1 MITFD
6 QHARE
11 LLRKATTR
19 LDREIERTIADPA
32 EDPVHDM
39 RVAVRRLSQALRM
52 FAALFPAREA
62 RAMRLALKPALAAA
76 AVARDLDVG
85 MELLRKEQLPA
96 EHGLLVRMTAE
107 RRRAGLALTGQL
119 YLLRADDL
127 PLIWMPRY
135 DVLRSSPEDAALLA
149 RTELPPLAADFFKA
163 GRKTILKA
171 ESATRLHEFRLTAKR
186 FRYTL
191 ELFRDFF
198 GPVYQGRMDSV
209 REIQSLLGKRQ
220 DYAVLAARLAP
231 FAPIDDALQAA
242 LTESETRGLRCEDEF
257 RRYWVERFDAPGEEL
272 KWQRY
277 LTRRP
282 PASKVPSC

>member
-1 MITFD
+1 MITYD
-6 QHARE
+6 QHARD

-19 LDREIERTIADPA
+19 LDREIGRTIDDPG
-32 EDPVHDM
+32 EEPVHDM
-39 RVAVRRLSQALRM
+39 RVAIRRLSQALRT
-52 FAALFPAREA
+52 FSALFPAREA
-62 RAMRLALKPALAAA
+62 RTMRQALKPALAAA

-85 MELLRKEQLPA
+85 IEMLHKEELPA
-96 EHGLLVRMTAE
+96 EHPLLGKMGAE
-107 RRRAGLALTGQL
+107 RRRAGLALVGQL
-119 YLLRADDL
+119 YLLRAEEL
-127 PLIWMPRY
+127 PASWMPRY
-135 DVLRSSPEDAALLA
+135 EILRTSSEDAALLA
-149 RTELPPLAADFFKA
+149 RTELPPIAADFFKA
-163 GRKTILKA
+163 GRKTVLKA
-171 ESATRLHEFRLTAKR
+171 DSSTRLHEFRLTAKR

-198 GPVYQGRMDSV
+198 GPVYVQRLERV

-257 RRYWVERFDAPGEEL
+257 RRYWEETFDAPGEEL

-277 LTRRP
+277 LMRRP
-282 PASKVPSC
+282 PTPRVTA

>member
-1 MITFD
+1 
-6 QHARE
+6 
-11 LLRKATTR
+11 
-19 LDREIERTIADPA
+19 
-32 EDPVHDM
+32 
-39 RVAVRRLSQALRM
+39 M

-62 RAMRLALKPALAAA
+62 RAMRHALKPALGAA

-96 EHGLLVRMTAE
+96 EHGLLVRMAAD

-127 PLIWMPRY
+127 PLGWMPRY
-135 DVLRSSPEDAALLA
+135 DALRSSPEDAALLA
-149 RTELPPLAADFFKA
+149 RTGLPPLAAAFFKD

-257 RRYWVERFDAPGEEL
+257 RRYWVEKFDAPGEEL

-282 PASKVPSC
+282 PATKVPSC

>member
-1 MITFD
+1 VITFD

-19 LDREIERTIADPA
+19 LDREIEQTIADPG

-39 RVAVRRLSQALRM
+39 RVAIRRLSQALRM

-62 RAMRLALKPALAAA
+62 RAMRQALKPALGAA

-96 EHGLLVRMTAE
+96 EHALLARMTAE
-107 RRRAGLALTGQL
+107 RRRAGLALIGQL

-127 PLIWMPRY
+127 PLAWMPRY
-135 DVLRSSPEDAALLA
+135 DVLRSSPEDAATLA

-171 ESATRLHEFRLTAKR
+171 ESATHLHEFRLTAKR

-220 DYAVLAARLAP
+220 DYAVLAAKLAP

-242 LTESETRGLRCEDEF
+242 LTESEKRGLRCEDEF
-257 RRYWVERFDAPGEEL
+257 RRYWAEQFDAPGEEL

-277 LTRRP
+277 LMRRQ
-282 PASKVPSC
+282 PAPRVPSC

>member
-1 MITFD
+1 MITYD
-6 QHARE
+6 QHARD

-19 LDREIERTIADPA
+19 LDRELGRTIDDPG
-32 EDPVHDM
+32 EEPVHDM
-39 RVAVRRLSQALRM
+39 RVAIRRLSQALRT
-52 FAALFPAREA
+52 FASLFPAREA
-62 RAMRLALKPALAAA
+62 RTMRQALKPALAAA

-85 MELLRKEQLPA
+85 IELLHKEELPA
-96 EHGLLVRMTAE
+96 EHPLLGKMGAE
-107 RRRAGLALTGQL
+107 RRRAGLALVGQL
-119 YLLRADDL
+119 YLLRAEEL
-127 PLIWMPRY
+127 PVSWMPRY
-135 DVLRSSPEDAALLA
+135 DILRMSSEDAALLA
-149 RTELPPLAADFFKA
+149 RTELPPIAADFFKA
-163 GRKTILKA
+163 GRKTVLKA
-171 ESATRLHEFRLTAKR
+171 DSSTRLHEFRLTAKR

-198 GPVYQGRMDSV
+198 GPVYVERLERV

-257 RRYWVERFDAPGEEL
+257 RRYWEETFDAPGEEL

-277 LTRRP
+277 LMRRP
-282 PASKVPSC
+282 PTPRATA

>member
-6 QHARE
+6 QHARD
-11 LLRKATTR
+11 LLRKAATR
-19 LDREIERTIADPA
+19 LDREIGRAIEDPG
-32 EDPVHDM
+32 EEPVHDL
-39 RVAVRRLSQALRM
+39 RVAIRRLSQALRM
-52 FAALFPAREA
+52 FAALFPARDA
-62 RAMRLALKPALAAA
+62 RAMRQALKPALAAA

-85 MELLRKEQLPA
+85 IELLHKEELPA
-96 EHGLLVRMTAE
+96 EHPLLGKMAEE
-107 RRRAGLALTGQL
+107 RRRAGLALIGQL
-119 YLLRADDL
+119 YLLRAQDL
-127 PLIWMPRY
+127 PVSWMPRF
-135 DVLRSSPEDAALLA
+135 DTLRTSSDDAALLA

-171 ESATRLHEFRLTAKR
+171 DSPTRLHEFRLTAKR

-198 GPVYQGRMDSV
+198 GPVYQERLERV

-231 FAPIDDALQAA
+231 FAPIDAALQAA
-242 LTESETRGLRCEDEF
+242 LAASETRGLHREDEF
-257 RRYWVERFDAPGEEL
+257 RHYWVETFDAPGEEL

-282 PASKVPSC
+282 PAPRTTAS